1 MVAEVN
7 REACI
12 PLLGNSVGV
21 TVSTLSLNF
30 ICIYC
35 ISNTALASNE
45 GIVWTCVCVN
55 LTDNVAYLPGCLP
68 GAAAPGTIIRIFKH
82 LP

>member
-45 GIVWTCVCVN
+45 GIV
-55 LTDNVAYLPGCLP
+55 
-68 GAAAPGTIIRIFKH
+68 
-82 LP
+82 